1 MALDILKERGIPLD
15 RQSFNWRDLVQV
27 PFSKL
32 DDDAFTRV
40 RVILMNGIEL
50 ESVRFLHSF
59 ARMNRD
65 LRRVLAQVRRV
76 DHHQTTVVNWLN
88 PPDQSPLET
97 TIGYEQVAI
106 EITAHAALSE
116 PDPYL
121 AQVYRFGMLEDYD
134 HLYRYSALLDRL
146 EGKDA
151 NNILQ
156 SYTDVTVG
164 RPTAVEHR
172 APEDDVRAPYDRRTA
187 SAITKLN
194 ALTIMAAEQQ
204 THNYYVNVGP
214 FFADP
219 VARLLYAEIASIEE
233 QHVTQY
239 EAMIDPEETWL
250 EKWVLHEANEVY
262 NYWSCLQQEQ
272 NARVKRIWERFLD
285 YELGQ
290 LHVAIDHFNRI
301 ERRDAAEILPA
312 SLPDPVSHKSHRQF
326 VRDVLSRE
334 VHLRAVGEAIVDP
347 NVVPESAATLAY
359 RQQMNS
365 AGSPSEIVAAG
376 YQFTPGTE
384 LSRRAEKIDGQKEA
398 TP

>member
-1 MALDILKERGIPLD
+1 MALDILKERGIPLE
-15 RQSFNWRDLVQV
+15 RQSFNWRELVQV

-40 RVILMNGIEL
+40 RVILMNGIEM

-65 LRRVLAQVRRV
+65 LRRVLAEVRRI
-76 DHHQTTVVNWLN
+76 DQHQMTTVNWLN

-106 EITAHAALSE
+106 EITAHAALAE

-146 EGKDA
+146 EGKDS

-156 SYTDVTVG
+156 SYTDVTPG

-172 APEDDVRAPYDRRTA
+172 HPQDDVRAPYDRRTA
-187 SAITKLN
+187 SLITKLN

-204 THNYYVNVGP
+204 THNYYANVGP

-219 VARLLYAEIASIEE
+219 VARLLYAEIDSIEE

-239 EAMIDPEETWL
+239 EAMIDPDETWL

-262 NYWSCLQQEQ
+262 NYWSCLHQEQ
-272 NARVKRIWERFLD
+272 NARIKQIWERFLD

-290 LHVAIDHFNRI
+290 LHVAIEHFNRI
-301 ERRDAAEILPA
+301 EKRDAAELLPA
-312 SLPDPVSHKSHRQF
+312 SLPTPVSHRSQRQF
-326 VRDVLSRE
+326 VREVLSRE
-334 VHLRAVGEAIVDP
+334 VHYRAVGEQIVDP
-347 NVVPESAATLAY
+347 NVIPESAATLAY

-376 YQFTPGTE
+376 YQYTPGTE
-384 LSRRAEKIDGQKEA
+384 LTRRAAQVDGQKEA